1 MDSAGALRQGVRTQA
16 VIVEQVFF
24 AEKFKFQFVRVEVNI
39 HYCDT
44 KHHFD
49 ISGGS
54 MGLKNFVKMKC
65 CMAM

>member
-1 MDSAGALRQGVRTQA
+1 MNSAGALRQGVRTQA

-24 AEKFKFQFVRVEVNI
+24 EEKFKFQFVRVEVNM
-39 HYCDT
+39 HYCHT

-54 MGLKNFVKMKC
+54 MGLKHFVKMTC

>member
-24 AEKFKFQFVRVEVNI
+24 EEKFKFQFVRVEVNM
-39 HYCDT
+39 HYCHT
-44 KHHFD
+44 KHHFV

-54 MGLKNFVKMKC
+54 MGLKHFVKMTC